1 MDARQII
8 IRPIISEKSYRAIDT
23 NRYSFEVN
31 YRATKPHIRAA
42 VEEIFKVKV
51 IGVQTINVKPKPKR
65 RGAHAGVTK
74 RWKKGSGKR
83 DMAIKSYKPTSPGRR
98 FATTPAFDEIT
109 KSEPE
114 KALTRPVKRNG

>member
-8 IRPIISEKSYRAIDT
+8 VRPVVSEKSYRAIES

-31 YRATKPHIRAA
+31 CRASKHHIRAA

-65 RGAHAGVTK
+65 RGAHAGTTR
-74 RWKKGSGKR
+74 RWKK
-83 DMAIKSYKPTSPGRR
+83 AVVELAPGNRIE
-98 FATTPAFDEIT
+98 FFGAT
-109 KSEPE
+109 
-114 KALTRPVKRNG
+114 

>member
-1 MDARQII
+1 VDAREII

-42 VEEIFKVKV
+42 VEEIFNVKV

-65 RGAHAGVTK
+65 RGAHVGTTR
-74 RWKKGSGKR
+74 RWKK
-83 DMAIKSYKPTSPGRR
+83 AVVELAPGNRIE
-98 FATTPAFDEIT
+98 FFGAT
-109 KSEPE
+109 
-114 KALTRPVKRNG
+114 

>member
-8 IRPIISEKSYRAIDT
+8 VRPVVSEKSYRAIES

-31 YRATKPHIRAA
+31 HRASKHHIRAA

-65 RGAHAGVTK
+65 RGAHAGTTR
-74 RWKKGSGKR
+74 RWKK
-83 DMAIKSYKPTSPGRR
+83 AVVELAPGNRIE
-98 FATTPAFDEIT
+98 FFGAT
-109 KSEPE
+109 
-114 KALTRPVKRNG
+114 